1 VFNEAGTAG
10 IFDRDVASLAQAGLS
25 APRKTLPA
33 KLFYDEEGC
42 RLFRLITALPEYYL
56 TRTEHGLLREITA
69 DIARLISS
77 GSVLV
82 EYGASDEAKAAYLL
96 DAQDDTT
103 KLPIITA
110 YAPIDVALPSLVR
123 LRARLR
129 RNRPDLAVVPIAA
142 DFMDTITLPSSL
154 SGLTRIGFFPGSTI
168 GNLDPA
174 SAIRFLDRARVT
186 LGRSARFLIGF
197 DLRKDAARL
206 VAAYDDADGVT
217 AAFNRNLLARLNRE
231 AGGDFDLSAFAHRA
245 VWNEAESRIEMH
257 LVSLR
262 QQSAQLAGTLI
273 RFARGETIHTENSYK
288 HSAESFTALASA
300 AHWNVVRSWTDPA
313 RLFAVQLL
321 EPAAFTAGTG
331 QAAFASSPVR

>member
-1 VFNEAGTAG
+1 VLNDAGAAGT
-10 IFDRDVASLAQAGLS
+10 FDRDVASLALAGLS

-56 TRTEHGLLREITA
+56 TRTEHRLLREIAA
-69 DIARLISS
+69 DVPHLVSP

-96 DAQDDTT
+96 DAQDDATG
-103 KLPIITA
+103 LPFITA
-110 YAPIDVALPSLVR
+110 YAPIDVAVPSLAR

-129 RNRPDLAVVPIAA
+129 RNRPDLAVVPIAT
-142 DFMDTITLPSSL
+142 DFMDTVTLPASL
-154 SGLTRIGFFPGSTI
+154 SGLARIGFFPGSTI
-168 GNLDPA
+168 GNLDPI
-174 SAIRFLDRARVT
+174 SAIRFLDRARAT
-186 LGRSARFLIGF
+186 LGRGARFLIGF

-206 VAAYDDADGVT
+206 IAAYDDADGVT

-231 AGGDFDLSAFAHRA
+231 AEADFNPGAFAHRA

-262 QQSAQLAGTLI
+262 EQSARLAGRLI
-273 RFARGETIHTENSYK
+273 RFVRDETIHTENSYK
-288 HSAESFTALASA
+288 HTIESFAALASA
-300 AHWNVVRSWTDPA
+300 AHWSVVRSWTDSA
-313 RLFAVQLL
+313 RLFAIQLL

-331 QAAFASSPVR
+331 QAALASSPVR